1 MADAE
6 KTSGRRATVDLM
18 GPLRRSLGMPEPP
31 EMLPIR
37 IRRDEGAYLLNVL
50 SDNAKPWNARLR
62 RELSNLVSDI
72 QAYNAQR
79 ELQGRRD

>member
-1 MADAE
+1 MDRGNAMIPE
-6 KTSGRRATVDLM
+6 KDQ
-18 GPLRRSLGMPEPP
+18 PP

-50 SDNAKPWNARLR
+50 SDNARPWNARLR
-62 RELSNLVSDI
+62 KELVNFVTQT